1 MNSVLHKYFDTRY
14 TPKQLARSPKDV
26 FLVGIRSQIN
36 YNNTSELWV
45 ITEALTNFR
54 AESRAT
60 KVSYVLG
67 KHMWKVT
74 GDVFACNE
82 GQPYTTPLKMSGCN
96 QNGEFTCNDGQCVTM
111 EQRCDQLPDC
121 RDESDEQG
129 CQLVLLKDGYNK
141 NVPPIT
147 SVSDTD
153 RSLVPTKVH
162 ISISLLKIVSM
173 EEVQHKI
180 DFKFGI
186 ILEWKENRATYLN
199 LKNETSLNA
208 LTDADVRSLWL
219 PYVIYA
225 NTDMQEAVQLEDG
238 LDTTIVVTREGSFTR
253 SGTEIID
260 ETEIF
265 EGKDNKL
272 SMYQTYTK
280 SFQCLYSLQKYPFDT
295 QVGGKSVFFFFD
307 HLCFSYSRF
316 VP

>member
-1 MNSVLHKYFDTRY
+1 
-14 TPKQLARSPKDV
+14 
-26 FLVGIRSQIN
+26 
-36 YNNTSELWV
+36 
-45 ITEALTNFR
+45 
-54 AESRAT
+54 
-60 KVSYVLG
+60 
-67 KHMWKVT
+67 
-74 GDVFACNE
+74 
-82 GQPYTTPLKMSGCN
+82 
-96 QNGEFTCNDGQCVTM
+96 M